1 VKILSSEWIKTKRT
15 HIRWLTFLA
24 PVIFAALVIGY
35 YSIREISTDIQTSIF
50 QVFFEVWA
58 AMVIPLGAGLISGL
72 MIHQEELAGS
82 FNSFLGSKLPRYYLY
97 LGKLAILAL
106 SSTVSILIATLSL
119 VVGFNAILKISI
131 AWPVFI
137 AAAIMAIIGTIPLL
151 TFHLWISFAW
161 GMGASIGIGGAG
173 LLIAAL
179 MGTSLG
185 DKVWQFVP
193 WAWPVRLSMLP
204 GAYLLYKPGMD
215 YSPEIISS
223 GFVINQAIIG
233 LVPVAVF
240 FAVMLFGG
248 LVWFKRW
255 EGEKLMNKKTSE

>member
-1 VKILSSEWIKTKRT
+1 MKILSSEWIKTKRT
-15 HIRWLTFLA
+15 PIRWLIFLV
-24 PVIFAALVIGY
+24 PVIFAALLIGY
-35 YSIREISTDIQTSIF
+35 YSIRAISADIQISIF
-50 QVFFEVWA
+50 QVFFEVWT

-82 FNSFLGSKLPRYYLY
+82 FNGFLGCKLPRHDLY
-97 LGKLAILAL
+97 LGKFAILAL
-106 SSTVSILIATLSL
+106 SSTGSILIATLSL
-119 VVGFNAILKISI
+119 VVGFSVILKISI
-131 AWPVFI
+131 AWPIFI

-151 TFHLWISFAW
+151 AFHLWISFAW

-179 MGTSLG
+179 MGTTLG

-193 WAWPVRLSMLP
+193 WAWPIRLSMLP

-215 YSPEIISS
+215 YPPEVISS

-233 LVPVAVF
+233 FVPAAVF

-255 EGEKLMNKKTSE
+255 EGRKAYE